1 MVAELSEYW
10 RPDFDDCIENLAPDY
25 YKNKFKNFSQC
36 VGKNSLFEVI
46 NIICESKKQQED
58 LEAKYSDCFSIM
70 HSKTENE
77 YDISFTIAMKIYILF
92 FSAFLLCK
100 IAGRAN
106 TKSIYSSQKT
116 DICDFPEFF
125 TTKVYNCVE
134 NLSFHNYRDKL
145 GHFIRCFRKDSFSE
159 VINTLCESNK
169 SMNEIQREYPHCF
182 AIFSLEDEINISSI
196 HEDLMNCIFS
206 NK

>member
-1 MVAELSEYW
+1 MPSWGFKVTRQFSHFNNTQRIFSCNTYRTFERSG
-10 RPDFDDCIENLAPDY
+10 CIDT
-25 YKNKFKNFSQC
+25 Q
-36 VGKNSLFEVI
+36 
-46 NIICESKKQQED
+46 
-58 LEAKYSDCFSIM
+58 
-70 HSKTENE
+70 
-77 YDISFTIAMKIYILF
+77 ISFTIAMKIYILF